1 MIYYEALHEFVI
13 PTYPNNRPHHTDDL
27 DLSELSSVSL
37 EAGDIF
43 AMLVDPN
50 DDDFMMLCWVEH
62 DGNREVHNISS
73 SMSLEF
79 LSLNSKTFNEI
90 TQQVHR
96 DNKINRIVA

>member
-13 PTYPNNRPHHTDDL
+13 PTYPHNNSDDL
-27 DLSELSSVSL
+27 DLSEMSSVSL

-43 AMLVDPN
+43 AMLLDPN

-62 DGNREVHNISS
+62 EGNREIHNISS

-79 LSLNSKTFNEI
+79 LRLNSKTFNEI
-90 TQQVHR
+90 TQQIYR
-96 DNKINRIVA
+96 DNKINKIVSA